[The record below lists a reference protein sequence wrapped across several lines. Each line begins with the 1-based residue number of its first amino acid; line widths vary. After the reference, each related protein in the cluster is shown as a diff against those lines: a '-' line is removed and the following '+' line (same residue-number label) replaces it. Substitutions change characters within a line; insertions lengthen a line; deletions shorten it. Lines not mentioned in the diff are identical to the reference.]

1 MRSLFQF
8 MSCRRVVFVGF
19 VVVVVVVVE
28 DESCSL
34 LVVTV
39 GIVSSA

>member
-19 VVVVVVVVE
+19 VVVVVVVE